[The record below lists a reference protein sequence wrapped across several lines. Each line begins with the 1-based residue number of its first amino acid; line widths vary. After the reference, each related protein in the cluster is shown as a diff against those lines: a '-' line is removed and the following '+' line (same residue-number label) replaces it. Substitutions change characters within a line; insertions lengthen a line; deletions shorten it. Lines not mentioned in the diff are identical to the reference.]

1 MTLFLETHNLDHL
14 SPEAIVQAHVR
25 GRGSLDPQGIR
36 YLKHWTDPEAA
47 TLHCLVDA
55 PDEDTLRAGQA
66 ASERLR
72 AQEIVELFAPA
83 EDWLAVAPAED

>member
-36 YLKHWTDPEAA
+36 YLKHWTDP
-47 TLHCLVDA
+47 
-55 PDEDTLRAGQA
+55 
-66 ASERLR
+66 
-72 AQEIVELFAPA
+72 
-83 EDWLAVAPAED
+83 